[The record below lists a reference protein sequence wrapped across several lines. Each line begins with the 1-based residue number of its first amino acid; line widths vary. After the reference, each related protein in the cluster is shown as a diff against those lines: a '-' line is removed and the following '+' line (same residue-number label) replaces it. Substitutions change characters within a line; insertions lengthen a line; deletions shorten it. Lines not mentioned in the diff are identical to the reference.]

1 MTRPEFITERDW
13 RDHMAAV
20 VEIVHE
26 PSGAIVVCDTLAH
39 CIACDDGLAEEAAGI
54 VTALWRGEFYQIGGG
69 AAEGFTIR
77 PAPVA
82 AQRFAAA

>member
-1 MTRPEFITERDW
+1 MTRPDFISERDW
-13 RDHMAAV
+13 NGELRAV

-26 PSGAIVVCDTLAH
+26 PTGAIVVCDTLAH
-39 CIACDDGLAEEAAGI
+39 CLSCDDGLAEDAAAI

-77 PAPVA
+77 PGPVA
-82 AQRFAAA
+82 AQRFATA